1 MINSLKLRGLMLE
14 KEITQKDLAKML
26 GLSQPAVNQKINN
39 VRSMTLEEAFE
50 IKRILQISDKDF
62 GAYFF
67 SPEVA

>member
-14 KEITQKDLAKML
+14 KKITQKDLAKML
-26 GLSQPAVNQKINN
+26 GLSQPTVNQKINN

-62 GAYFF
+62 GTYFF